1 MVINDFNW
9 FWFRIGKKFYP
20 QVLLEKHKYVVK
32 DKKDAW
38 IYYWRQISCDSD
50 REDSVKKF
58 PMKKILIKKI
68 IMKKIKHRIRLF
80 LYLKYFE
87 WF

>member
-1 MVINDFNW
+1 MPEYITDDT
-9 FWFRIGKKFYP
+9 
-20 QVLLEKHKYVVK
+20 E
-32 DKKDAW
+32 
-38 IYYWRQISCDSD
+38 ISCDSD

>member
-1 MVINDFNW
+1 MLLKT
-9 FWFRIGKKFYP
+9 KKMPEYITDDI
-20 QVLLEKHKYVVK
+20 E
-32 DKKDAW
+32 
-38 IYYWRQISCDSD
+38 ISCDSD
-50 REDSVKKF
+50 RGDSVKKF

-87 WF
+87 